1 MRMAGLLVA
10 FLAGLTLSVAQ
21 PAARQAPPSAG
32 QLAGQLQAHYDK
44 VKDFTAD
51 FTQTFRGVALPQ
63 QTTERGRV
71 SVKKPYRMRWTY
83 TAPEKKELVA
93 DGIQFWDYRP
103 IDKVVLVQ
111 PLPKEGQAST
121 ALLFLAGRGNL
132 TRDFTSSMPAT
143 QPEPEWHLALV
154 PKSPQADFTSL
165 VVHMDRKTLALRG
178 LVKTDDTGTWTYRF
192 QNLEENVGLADKT
205 FTFTPPR
212 GVEIIR

>member
-1 MRMAGLLVA
+1 MRIAALFVPLALV
-10 FLAGLTLSVAQ
+10 VAA
-21 PAARQAPPSAG
+21 PGAWQAPPSAD
-32 QLAGQLQAHYDK
+32 QLAKQLQAHYDQ
-44 VKDFTAD
+44 VKDFQSD

-63 QTTERGRV
+63 QTTERGKV
-71 SVKKPYRMRWTY
+71 FVKKPYKMLWTY

-121 ALLFLAGRGNL
+121 ALLFLSGRGNL

-154 PKSPQADFTSL
+154 PKSAQADFTSL
-165 VVHMDRKTLALRG
+165 VVHVDRKTLALRG
-178 LVKTDDTGTWTYRF
+178 LVKTDETGTWTYRF
-192 QNLEENVGLADKT
+192 QNLKENVGLADKM
-205 FTFTPPR
+205 FIFTPPS
-212 GVEIIR
+212 GVEVIR

>member
-1 MRMAGLLVA
+1 MMRIAALLVS
-10 FLAGLTLSVAQ
+10 LALVVAA
-21 PAARQAPPSAG
+21 PAARQAPPSAD
-32 QLAGQLQAHYDK
+32 QLGRQLQAHYDQ
-44 VKDFTAD
+44 VKDFTAA

-63 QTTERGRV
+63 QTTERGTV
-71 SVKKPYRMRWTY
+71 AVKKPYKMKWTY

-154 PKSPQADFTSL
+154 PKSAQADFTSL
-165 VVHMDRKTLALRG
+165 VVHVDRKTLALRG
-178 LVKTDDTGTWTYRF
+178 LVKTDETGTWTYRF
-192 QNLEENVGLADKT
+192 QNLKENVGLADKM
-205 FTFTPPR
+205 FIFTPPP
-212 GVEIIR
+212 GIEVIR

>member
-1 MRMAGLLVA
+1 MMRIAALLVS
-10 FLAGLTLSVAQ
+10 LALVVAA
-21 PAARQAPPSAG
+21 PAARQAPPSAD
-32 QLAGQLQAHYDK
+32 QLAKQLQTHYDQ
-44 VKDFTAD
+44 VKDFQSD
-51 FTQTFRGVALPQ
+51 FTQAFRGVALPQ
-63 QTTERGRV
+63 QTTERGKV
-71 SVKKPYRMRWTY
+71 FVKKPYKMRWTY

-154 PKSPQADFTSL
+154 PKSAQADFTSL
-165 VVHMDRKTLALRG
+165 VVHVDRKTLALRG
-178 LVKTDDTGTWTYRF
+178 LVKTDETGTWTYRF
-192 QNLEENVGLADKT
+192 PNLKENVGLADKM
-205 FTFTPPR
+205 FIFTPPP
-212 GVEIIR
+212 GVEVIR

>member
-1 MRMAGLLVA
+1 MMRIAALLVS
-10 FLAGLTLSVAQ
+10 LALVVAA
-21 PAARQAPPSAG
+21 PAAWQAPPSAD
-32 QLAGQLQAHYDK
+32 QLARQLQAHYDQ

-71 SVKKPYRMRWTY
+71 AVKKPYKMRWTY

-103 IDKVVLVQ
+103 IDRVVLVQ

-154 PKSPQADFTSL
+154 PKSAQADFTSL
-165 VVHMDRKTLALRG
+165 VVHVDRKTLALRG
-178 LVKTDDTGTWTYRF
+178 LVKTDETGTWTYRF
-192 QNLEENVGLADKT
+192 QNLKENVGLADKM
-205 FTFTPPR
+205 FIFTPPP
-212 GVEIIR
+212 GVEVIR

>member
-1 MRMAGLLVA
+1 MRIAALVA
-10 FLAGLTLSVAQ
+10 SLALVVAA
-21 PAARQAPPSAG
+21 PAAWQAPPSAD
-32 QLAGQLQAHYDK
+32 QLAKQLQAHYDQ
-44 VKDFTAD
+44 VKDFTAE

-71 SVKKPYRMRWTY
+71 AVKKPYKMRWTY

-154 PKSPQADFTSL
+154 PKSAQADFTSL
-165 VVHMDRKTLALRG
+165 VVHVDRKTLALRG
-178 LVKTDDTGTWTYRF
+178 LVKTDETGTWTYRF
-192 QNLEENVGLADKT
+192 QNLKENVGLADKMFI
-205 FTFTPPR
+205 FTAPS

>member
-1 MRMAGLLVA
+1 MMRIAALLVS
-10 FLAGLTLSVAQ
+10 LALVVAA
-21 PAARQAPPSAG
+21 PAARQASPSAD
-32 QLAGQLQAHYDK
+32 QLAKQLQAHYDQ
-44 VKDFTAD
+44 VKDFQSD

-63 QTTERGRV
+63 QTTERGKV
-71 SVKKPYRMRWTY
+71 FVKKPYKMLWTY

-132 TRDFTSSMPAT
+132 TRDFTTSMPAT

-154 PKSPQADFTSL
+154 PKSAQADFTSL
-165 VVHMDRKTLALRG
+165 VVHVDRKTLALRG
-178 LVKTDDTGTWTYRF
+178 LVKTDETGTWTYRF
-192 QNLEENVGLADKT
+192 QNLKENVGLADKM
-205 FTFTPPR
+205 FIFTPPP
-212 GVEIIR
+212 GVEVIR